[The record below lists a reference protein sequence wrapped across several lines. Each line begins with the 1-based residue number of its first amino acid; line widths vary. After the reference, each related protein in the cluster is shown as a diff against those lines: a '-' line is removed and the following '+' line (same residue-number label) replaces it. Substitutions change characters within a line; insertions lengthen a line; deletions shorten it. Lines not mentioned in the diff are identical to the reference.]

1 MPSSSIPPAQAS
13 GVESIYDTK
22 YLATTVGMFVLVF
35 LVAFEAMAVT
45 TVMPLVSELL
55 DGQRYF
61 ALAFAAPMAS
71 AMLGMVA
78 AGEVSDRR
86 GPKIPLY
93 VSVGIFV
100 IGLLIC
106 GMANNMQILI
116 LGRILQGIG
125 GGALTVAIYVLIARA
140 YPAILHTKIFALFA
154 TAWVIPALVG
164 PWIAGLIATYIHW
177 RAVFL
182 GVLVFIA
189 LAFLAIIPTL
199 HRISAERDPNLG
211 PVSAKRLL
219 LAALTGALV
228 IVMNLLGNADTG
240 WSLAA
245 LLAALVTA
253 LVAIRPLLPKG
264 TFTARRGLPATML
277 TRTLVAGAFFGAE
290 IYLPY
295 MLREDYFLP
304 PDRAGLVLTASA
316 LMWSLGSWLQ
326 GKAGERLSNSA
337 CIMIGAIAGAG
348 AISTA
353 LGAALFHPPVVV
365 LVAGWAIGGFG
376 MGMVFPRQNVNMF
389 ALSSK
394 AEQGFNSSAMTLAD
408 SLGTA
413 GVTALGGVIFAMAAT
428 GFGFVAVFAFSLF
441 LILVLLLVAPRTQA
455 SAATVAELRDQ

>member
-1 MPSSSIPPAQAS
+1 MPSSPTPPVKTS
-13 GVESIYDTK
+13 GIESIYDAK

-35 LVAFEAMAVT
+35 LVAFESMAVT

-78 AGEVSDRR
+78 AGEISDRR

-93 VSVGIFV
+93 ASVSVFV

-106 GMANNMQILI
+106 GTANTMQVLI

-125 GGALTVAIYVLIARA
+125 GGAITVAIYVLIARA

-189 LAFLAIIPTL
+189 LAFIAIVPTL
-199 HRISAERDPNLG
+199 HRMSTERDPSLG
-211 PVSAKRLL
+211 PVSTKRLL

-228 IVMNLLGNADTG
+228 IVMNLLGNAGTG
-240 WSLAA
+240 WSLTG
-245 LLAALVTA
+245 LLAALLLA
-253 LVAIRPLLPKG
+253 LVAIRPLLPRG
-264 TFTARRGLPATML
+264 TFTVRRGLPATIM

-295 MLREDYFLP
+295 MLREDYFLA

-316 LMWSLGSWLQ
+316 LMWALGSWLQ
-326 GKAGERLSNSA
+326 GRVGDRLSNAA
-337 CIMIGAIAGAG
+337 CISIGGVAGVI

-353 LGAALFHPPVVV
+353 LCAALFHPPVVL
-365 LVAGWAIGGFG
+365 LVAGWAVGGFG
-376 MGMVFPRQNVNMF
+376 MGMIFPRQNVNMF

-408 SLGTA
+408 SLGNA
-413 GVTALGGVIFAMAAT
+413 SVTALGGVIFAMAAI
-428 GFGFVAVFAFSLF
+428 GFGFVAVFAFSLL
-441 LILVLLLVAPRTQA
+441 LILVLLIIAPRTKA
-455 SAATVAELRDQ
+455 NAAVSV